1 MTLNKVSMLL
11 FLAVIM
17 RIFRLP
23 GVWLLICISPIA
35 MSGATDKNDIGN
47 LHASIQ
53 DLLQWYVTPAKVF
66 HDKLIIAINIRLEDM
81 SSTLTILENF
91 LPLISHVQPRNLGID
106 FRSKIGQLGSSL
118 SRVYSALGHINK
130 PDIVSAKTAH
140 ELTELFGKN
149 ITSNFNDKFEKS
161 SGIFYQQGK
170 LLRKINEHPLW
181 FPNWA
186 TTWVSKQPSRLIKSV
201 RG

>member
-1 MTLNKVSMLL
+1 MG
-11 FLAVIM
+11 
-17 RIFRLP
+17 IFRLP
-23 GVWLLICISPIA
+23 RVWLLICISSIS
-35 MSGATDKNDIGN
+35 MSGAVDRDNISTDI
-47 LHASIQ
+47 HSSIQ
-53 DLLQWYVTPAKVF
+53 DLLQWYVSPAKIF
-66 HDKLIIAINIRLEDM
+66 RDKLVIAINIRLEEM
-81 SSTLTILENF
+81 SSTLTILKTL
-91 LPLISHVQPRNLGID
+91 LPLIKHVQPRNLGID

-118 SRVYSALGHINK
+118 SRVYSALGHNA

-140 ELTELFGKN
+140 ELTELIGKN
-149 ITSNFNDKFEKS
+149 ITTTFNDNFEKS

-181 FPNWA
+181 FPYWA